1 MNTEEKRVFN
11 EFILERKRQAECI
24 RTTPNKS
31 LNGFIWNWYC
41 KVKIN
46 NPVII
51 KDRIFTFAK
60 VELNGEIKF
69 VHTSSFFD
77 RFSNNQELI
86 GEYELERVTSVCGVL
101 YTLIPQDLNWRLK

>member
-1 MNTEEKRVFN
+1 MNTEEKKAFN
-11 EFILERKRQAECI
+11 DFILERKYQAECM
-24 RTTPNKS
+24 RVTPNKS
-31 LNGFIWNWYC
+31 VQGFMWNWSG
-41 KVKIN
+41 KVNIN

-60 VELNGEIKF
+60 VELNGKIKF

-86 GEYELERVTSVCGVL
+86 GEYELERVTSVCGVM
-101 YTLIPQDLNWRLK
+101 YTLIPQD